1 MIIWDCGYC
10 ETTNPPDEYTDEF
23 TCRGCGHYR
32 MREFERDD
40 YNLTPNPRRPRNL
53 VRSPFPESS
62 YWMDGGVSL
71 RATPALNTVWR

>member
-10 ETTNPPDEYTDEF
+10 ETTNPPDEY